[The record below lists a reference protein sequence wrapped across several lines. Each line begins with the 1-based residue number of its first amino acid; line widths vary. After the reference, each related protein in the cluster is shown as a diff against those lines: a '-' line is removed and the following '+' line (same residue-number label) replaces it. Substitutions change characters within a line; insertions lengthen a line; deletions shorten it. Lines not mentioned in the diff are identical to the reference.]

1 VLACADTGAKDQALL
16 HMASLLD
23 THAEEIVRANEDD
36 IAAASESGIAGS
48 LLNRLSF
55 DQAKIQSRITSLKKI
70 AALPDPVGQVFGQQR
85 TANGLVVG
93 RMRVPLGV
101 IFMIYEARPHVTINA
116 GAFSLKAGNTIIC
129 KGGSEAQRCN
139 TLLGR
144 LWAEAL
150 ETAGLPAD
158 AVQVVSLAHQE
169 VDELLTMREKIALV
183 IPRGGKELIRAVSER
198 SRIPVIKHFEGV
210 CHVYIGE
217 RADTD
222 KALRIVVDSKLLMPA
237 VCNAAE
243 TVLVDASMR
252 SWTPLLVKA
261 LVEQGVEVRG
271 CPLVRQEVPE
281 VQPAEEQDWYTEY
294 LDTIYSVR
302 MVEGL
307 DEAMAHIAQYGSGH
321 TDVIVTEHY
330 SHALRFVREVDSSVV
345 LVNAST
351 MFCDGETLGM
361 GAEIGISTDKLHA
374 RGPMGLNELTSYKHV
389 IWGEGQIMGAT

>member
-1 VLACADTGAKDQALL
+1 VLVGDAVINSTRSIHEITDRAERASKVLACADTGAKDQALL

-169 VDELLTMREKIALV
+169 GEDR
-183 IPRGGKELIRAVSER
+183 PGDPPGGKRAH
-198 SRIPVIKHFEGV
+198 P
-210 CHVYIGE
+210 CGE
-217 RADTD
+217 R
-222 KALRIVVDSKLLMPA
+222 
-237 VCNAAE
+237 
-243 TVLVDASMR
+243 
-252 SWTPLLVKA
+252 
-261 LVEQGVEVRG
+261 
-271 CPLVRQEVPE
+271 
-281 VQPAEEQDWYTEY
+281 
-294 LDTIYSVR
+294 
-302 MVEGL
+302 
-307 DEAMAHIAQYGSGH
+307 
-321 TDVIVTEHY
+321 
-330 SHALRFVREVDSSVV
+330 
-345 LVNAST
+345 
-351 MFCDGETLGM
+351 TLPYPG
-361 GAEIGISTDKLHA
+361 D
-374 RGPMGLNELTSYKHV
+374 
-389 IWGEGQIMGAT
+389 